1 MKKLIGTIAL
11 LAMSMTS
18 MNAQE
23 NGLYLSLNGGYNFA
37 AGTIKGSAFDLVN
50 KTKIVNLA
58 GSSVET
64 NENIALSLGKG
75 LNFGGAIGYMF
86 NKNVGAELGFDYL
99 IGGKTTGSDS
109 ETRNSTNFN
118 SSRKNDS
125 EISAKM
131 LQITPSLI
139 ISAGMEKINPYAKF
153 GMIIGSA
160 KITSNRNR
168 TNTSTFGGSTATTN
182 TFETSTELLTNTGVG
197 FKGALGVMF
206 TVNSNI
212 SVFAELT
219 SINMSLNLKSGTK
232 TKDTTNG
239 VDNLIGKSI
248 NDTQTVYED
257 TLTTNS
263 PTTVN
268 PNEPSKEATVSVPF
282 SSFGINVGLKYSF

>member
-37 AGTIKGSAFDLVN
+37 AGTVKNDVVANTTKVSGSGSAY
-50 KTKIVNLA
+50 
-58 GSSVET
+58 VET
-64 NENIALSLGKG
+64 NEQVALSLGKG
-75 LNFGGAIGYMF
+75 INFGGAVGYMF
-86 NKNVGAELGFDYL
+86 NKNVGTELAFDYL
-99 IGGKTTGSDS
+99 IGGKTSYTNSKS
-109 ETRNSTNFN
+109 SNST
-118 SSRKNDS
+118 SSSSKTDYD
-125 EISAKM
+125 ISASM
-131 LQITPSLI
+131 LQIIPSLV

-153 GMIIGSA
+153 GFVIGSA
-160 KITSNRNR
+160 KITTNQNT
-168 TNTSTFGGSTATTN
+168 TNTASFGGSTNTN
-182 TFETSTELLTNTGVG
+182 TSERTIETLTNTGLG
-197 FKGALGVMF
+197 FKGSLGAMF
-206 TVNSNI
+206 AVNSNI

-219 SINMSLNLKSGTK
+219 SINMSLNLKSGTI

-263 PTTVN
+263 PKTVN
-268 PNEPSKEATVSVPF
+268 PNEPSKAATISFPF